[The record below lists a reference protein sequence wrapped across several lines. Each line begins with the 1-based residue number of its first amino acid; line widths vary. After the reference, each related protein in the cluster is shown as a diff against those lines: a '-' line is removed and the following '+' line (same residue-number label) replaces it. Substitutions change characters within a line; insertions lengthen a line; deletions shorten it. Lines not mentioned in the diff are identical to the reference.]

1 MSSLKLASPATTRIG
16 FIGIGVM
23 GASMAGHLIKAG
35 YKLSVFTRTA
45 SKADSLVSL
54 GASLL
59 KTPREVAQQSDV
71 VISIVGYPKD
81 VEEVLLDD
89 KNGVLT
95 GFEPGKISID
105 MTTSKPSLAVRI
117 YEEFQKR
124 GAYTLDAP
132 VSGGDIGAKNAA
144 LSIMVGGD
152 QNVFDACLPI
162 FNVMGKNVR
171 LMGQAGFGQHTK
183 MANQIAISSGMI
195 SMCESL
201 LYAQRVGLDCESVIQ
216 VLSSGAAQTFSMSNY
231 GPRILKRTFDP
242 GFYVEHFIKDLGIA
256 LEEANRMGLILPGLI
271 QSKMLYD
278 ILAADGKEKLGTHA
292 LMLALE
298 KLNGLTKSNEEEKKS

>member
-1 MSSLKLASPATTRIG
+1 MSSLKLASPASTRIG

-105 MTTSKPSLAVRI
+105 MTTSKPSLAVRV
-117 YEEFQKR
+117 YEEFKKR
-124 GAYTLDAP
+124 GAHSLDAP
-132 VSGGDIGAKNAA
+132 VSGT
-144 LSIMVGGD
+144 L
-152 QNVFDACLPI
+152 I
-162 FNVMGKNVR
+162 FPTSADLLTAIR
-171 LMGQAGFGQHTK
+171 LH
-183 MANQIAISSGMI
+183 
-195 SMCESL
+195 
-201 LYAQRVGLDCESVIQ
+201 
-216 VLSSGAAQTFSMSNY
+216 
-231 GPRILKRTFDP
+231 
-242 GFYVEHFIKDLGIA
+242 
-256 LEEANRMGLILPGLI
+256 
-271 QSKMLYD
+271 
-278 ILAADGKEKLGTHA
+278 
-292 LMLALE
+292 
-298 KLNGLTKSNEEEKKS
+298 